1 MDMPHKI
8 LSYLFSNATRMNS
21 SVMANLKHAF
31 GGQTRDLVD
40 PYVQV
45 SFAGL
50 SVCLDSNFRNYQPSK
65 LVMPFPGNISLICIS
80 RQPYSLAAMD
90 QLEKKLQKNQKEITH
105 ISLPIGYR
113 QLYHFYVWIK
123 KLFTISYFQK
133 VIQQINILPPWGISF
148 TPLRRLSR
156 IAGAKYK

>member
-1 MDMPHKI
+1 
-8 LSYLFSNATRMNS
+8 
-21 SVMANLKHAF
+21 MANLKHAF

-50 SVCLDSNFRNYQPSK
+50 SVCLESNFRNYQPSK

-90 QLEKKLQKNQKEITH
+90 QLEKKLQKN
-105 ISLPIGYR
+105 
-113 QLYHFYVWIK
+113 
-123 KLFTISYFQK
+123 
-133 VIQQINILPPWGISF
+133 
-148 TPLRRLSR
+148 
-156 IAGAKYK
+156 